1 MFKGKIIKEV
11 LAYSLAEVS
20 KILDIQEKDIL
31 EFFKI
36 RNYIVQYDEFW
47 HPTILGLESGCV
59 TSSTVKDVI
68 GITEEGFSRIQKAFT
83 VSIQK
88 EETAEIETT
97 IPMERTKGT
106 MCRFAKLREMK
117 DMFTLAA
124 MKAESPDG
132 KEIWIEKANLIQKQI
147 DNLTDEEAMEIV
159 Q

>member
-68 GITEEGFSRIQKAFT
+68 GITEEDGKN
-83 VSIQK
+83 
-88 EETAEIETT
+88 
-97 IPMERTKGT
+97 
-106 MCRFAKLREMK
+106 
-117 DMFTLAA
+117 
-124 MKAESPDG
+124 KAE
-132 KEIWIEKANLIQKQI
+132 KLFEKLIAKNFPKLMTNTRSQI
-147 DNLTDEEAMEIV
+147 QEV
-159 Q
+159 QQT